1 MHGEEKNYF
10 ILVAILDT
18 ILYPSRSEK
27 MKLEEKID
35 IINAILQGRGF
46 LLALK

>member
-1 MHGEEKNYF
+1 MHGEEKTNF
-10 ILVAILDT
+10 TLVAILDP

-27 MKLEEKID
+27 VKLEEKID
-35 IINAILQGRGF
+35 KVNTILQGRGF